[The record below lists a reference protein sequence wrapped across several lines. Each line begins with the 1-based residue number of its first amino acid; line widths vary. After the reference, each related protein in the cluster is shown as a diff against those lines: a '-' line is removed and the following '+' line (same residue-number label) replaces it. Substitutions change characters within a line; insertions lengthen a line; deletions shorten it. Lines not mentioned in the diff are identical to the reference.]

1 MPKDF
6 IVPQIQDL
14 EPLSPEE
21 LAEVVRQIATTLNS
35 LITFSIQRDIK
46 IELQLGHLSLDGKPY
61 QVVVIKKVTK
71 QL

>member
-1 MPKDF
+1 MLKDF
-6 IVPQIQDL
+6 TIPILADF
-14 EPLSPEE
+14 ESFSPEE
-21 LAEVVRQIATTLNS
+21 LAEVVRQIATALNS